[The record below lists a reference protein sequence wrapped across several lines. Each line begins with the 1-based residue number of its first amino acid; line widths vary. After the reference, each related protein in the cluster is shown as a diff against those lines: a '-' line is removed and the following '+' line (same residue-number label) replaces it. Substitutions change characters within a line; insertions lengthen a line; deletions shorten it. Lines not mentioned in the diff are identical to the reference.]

1 MKRVFFTFGAFT
13 NQKIGGISRQM
24 YNLLSLSSK
33 TNENVSTSFKLHRNE
48 YLKMNVNKFN
58 NRLFFVLMPELL
70 LFLIN
75 LIYYFFHKIFFYKSI
90 FYETLFYNFFKFSKK
105 TKVILTIHD
114 LIDEKYY
121 NKDAKFNIKFKTNL
135 KLFFKK
141 ISIKNSDRIICVS
154 ENTKKDFFK
163 YYGKYISK
171 NKIKVIYPGY
181 FNSDNFNLK
190 IKKIKNKFTKK
201 KYILFVGQRDG
212 YKNFFNFIKAFSKSK
227 YNKKYYIYCFG
238 GNEFSNAEKEYFNK
252 INLQNKIYRFKGSDS
267 SLGQFYKNAEFLI
280 FPSIY
285 EGFGV
290 PPLEAMFLS
299 CPVLASK
306 SKSLEESLGNAAIR
320 FNPHKP
326 SNIRNIIDNYI
337 KNKKKLKPVLIKRG
351 LQRVK
356 NFSWEKMNK
365 EVNEIYKNLN

>member
-75 LIYYFFHKIFFYKSI
+75 LIYDFFHKIFFYKSI